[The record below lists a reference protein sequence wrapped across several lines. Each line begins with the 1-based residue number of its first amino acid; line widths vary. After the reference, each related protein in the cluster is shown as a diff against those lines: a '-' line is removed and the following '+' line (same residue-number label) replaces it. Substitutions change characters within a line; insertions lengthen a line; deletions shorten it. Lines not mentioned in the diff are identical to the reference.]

1 MGLTRRAFLG
11 GISLALG
18 AGGAAL
24 TVAPGSYY
32 QALAK
37 PTDRK
42 LALLIGI
49 NQYPEA
55 ALDTVPNPD
64 AGLRGCQTDVALQRE
79 LLIHRFGFQA
89 SDIVTLTNQQ
99 ATRSAILEAIAQH
112 LVAQARPGD
121 VVLLHFSGYGSQVQ
135 LQTDTGQPYLA
146 WVTVDSRL
154 PTEQDPTL
162 GDLLELEII
171 SQLQGLATDNLT
183 TVIDAGYQDLGYSR
197 HGNLRVRSRPTV
209 PTALWPPGLSPSP
222 ALTWPGTLLR
232 AATPGH
238 LVLEGQWD
246 GLSAGI
252 FTYALTQGLW
262 AELPNPNPQLWM
274 QDLGNRS
281 RHWVGSGQGPSWSRV
296 GHQKVTAYTLPA
308 QMTAADG
315 VVLSAPGADRPLTLW
330 LGGLDPVVLSYLQPG
345 SELVIGPRMGTG
357 VPDQV
362 VQPLAVRLEARIGV
376 KATARAL
383 DPTTALPSA
392 SQPVYE
398 KVRRLPRA
406 IDLVVAID
414 SRLQRFER
422 VDATSALATIPFVM
436 AIAPGDKGA
445 DCLFGGLPS
454 PALPTLTA
462 ALPSAEA
469 PDQPLQEKPDL
480 AVPNRYGLFTPSRHQ
495 LASSW
500 TTREEAVKTA
510 VARLTPQF
518 HGLLALKLVRLCAN
532 LQASWLGG
540 TARLETVG
548 AKPQLL
554 AEQRSDRR
562 ETLSPTRNRRTIG
575 NPDQPPVPVLASTT
589 KLLYRVTRPEADRLH
604 GLLIQFDG
612 QGQCHVLLLPA
623 NTATANIANGS
634 GGKTSWVF
642 SLPDNNEGIPI
653 PSAPGVVES
662 YLVVNRQSFDH
673 CYQALGENGQ
683 DPIQGSL
690 VQIPQPLPL
699 AQALLED
706 LHRGPP
712 NSDYYQLHH
721 DQWVCFNFNYRI
733 APEMT

>member
-24 TVAPGSYY
+24 TVGPGSYY
-32 QALAK
+32 QALAQ

-49 NQYPEA
+49 NQYPET
-55 ALDTVPNPD
+55 ALDTVSNPD
-64 AGLRGCQTDVALQRE
+64 AGLRGCETDVALQRE

-89 SDIVTLTNQQ
+89 SAILTLTNQQ
-99 ATRSAILEAIAQH
+99 ATRAAILEAIAQH

-135 LQTDTGQPYLA
+135 LQTDPDQPYLA

-162 GDLLELEII
+162 GDLLELEVI
-171 SQLQGLATDNLT
+171 SQLQGLATNNLT
-183 TVIDAGYQDLGYSR
+183 TVIDAGYQDIGYNR
-197 HGNLRVRSRPTV
+197 HGNLRVRSRPSV
-209 PTALWPPGLSPSP
+209 PTALWPPGLSPSR
-222 ALTWPGTLLR
+222 ALSWPGTLLR

-262 AELPNPNPQLWM
+262 TELPNPNPHLWV

-281 RHWVGSGQGPSWSRV
+281 RRWVGSEQNPSWSSVVR
-296 GHQKVTAYTLPA
+296 QKATAYTLPA

-315 VVLSAPGADRPLTLW
+315 VVLSAPGGDRPLVLW

-345 SELVIGPRMGTG
+345 SELVIRPPVGQGIPGEGPA
-357 VPDQV
+357 P
-362 VQPLAVRLEARIGV
+362 VQLRLESRMGV

-383 DPTTALPSA
+383 APGVSLPIP

-398 KVRRLPRA
+398 KVRLLPRA
-406 IDLVVAID
+406 LDLVVAID
-414 SRLQRFER
+414 NRLQRFER
-422 VDATSALATIPFVM
+422 VDATSALAAIPFVT
-436 AIAPGDKGA
+436 AISQGDKGA
-445 DCLFGGLPS
+445 DCLFGRLLS
-454 PALPTLTA
+454 PTPPTLTA
-462 ALPSAEA
+462 ALSPPESPVE
-469 PDQPLQEKPDL
+469 PLQEKPDL
-480 AVPNRYGLFTPSRHQ
+480 IVPNRYGLFTPNCHQ

-500 TTREEAVKTA
+500 TTRDEAVKTA

-532 LQASWLGG
+532 LQASWLGA
-540 TARLETVG
+540 TASLETVG
-548 AKPQLL
+548 SKPQLL
-554 AEQRSDRR
+554 IEQCSDRG
-562 ETLSPTRNRRTIG
+562 ETPFPSFNRRTID
-575 NPDQPPVPVLASTT
+575 NSDQSPVPMLASTT
-589 KLLYRVTRPEADRLH
+589 KLLYRVTSLRTDRLE

-612 QGQCHVLLLPA
+612 QGQCHVLLVPA
-623 NTATANIANGS
+623 ITTASNIGNGS
-634 GGKTSWVF
+634 GGRASLGFT
-642 SLPDNNEGIPI
+642 LPDDSEGIPV
-653 PSAPGVVES
+653 PPTPGLVES
-662 YLVVNRQSFDH
+662 YLVLNRRSFDH
-673 CYQALGENGQ
+673 CHQALGENGQ
-683 DPIQGSL
+683 NPTQGSL

-706 LHRGPP
+706 LHSGPP
-712 NSDYYQLHH
+712 GSDHYRLCH

-733 APEMT
+733 TPEVT

>member
-32 QALAK
+32 QALAQS
-37 PTDRK
+37 TDRK

-49 NQYPEA
+49 NQYPET

-64 AGLRGCQTDVALQRE
+64 AGLRGCETDVALQRE
-79 LLIHRFGFQA
+79 LLVHRFGFQS
-89 SDIVTLTNQQ
+89 SDILTLTNQQ
-99 ATRSAILEAIAQH
+99 ATRNGILEAIAQH
-112 LVAQARPGD
+112 LVAQAHPGD

-162 GDLLELEII
+162 GDLLELDVI
-171 SQLQGLATDNLT
+171 SQLQGLATSNLT
-183 TVIDAGYQDLGYSR
+183 TVIDAGYQDLGYNR

-222 ALTWPGTLLR
+222 ALSWPGNLLR

-262 AELPNPNPQLWM
+262 TELPNPNPQVWM

-281 RHWVGSGQGPSWSRV
+281 RRWVGSEQDPSWSSVAR
-296 GHQKVTAYTLPA
+296 QKATAYTLPA

-315 VVLSAPGADRPLTLW
+315 VVLSAPSGDRPLVLW

-345 SELVIGPRMGTG
+345 SELVIQPPASKEIPGEGPAP
-357 VPDQV
+357 VK
-362 VQPLAVRLEARIGV
+362 LRLESRTGV

-383 DPTTALPSA
+383 DPRISLPIP

-398 KVRRLPRA
+398 KVRLLPRA
-406 IDLVVAID
+406 LDLVVAID
-414 SRLQRFER
+414 NRLQRFER
-422 VDATSALATIPFVM
+422 VDATSALAAIPFVT
-436 AIAPGDKGA
+436 AITPGDKGV
-445 DCLFGGLPS
+445 DCLFGRLPS
-454 PALPTLTA
+454 LTSPTLTA
-462 ALPSAEA
+462 ALSPSAA
-469 PDQPLQEKPDL
+469 PVEPLQEKPDL
-480 AVPNRYGLFTPSRHQ
+480 AVPSRYGLFTPNRHQ

-500 TTREEAVKTA
+500 TTRDEAVKTA

-532 LQASWLGG
+532 LQASWLGA
-540 TARLETVG
+540 TASLEIVG
-548 AKPQLL
+548 PKPHLL
-554 AEQRSDRR
+554 VQQCSDRGP
-562 ETLSPTRNRRTIG
+562 TPSPTRNRRTIG
-575 NPDQPPVPVLASTT
+575 NPDQSPVPVLASTT
-589 KLLYRVTRPEADRLH
+589 KLLYRVTSLRTDRLE

-612 QGQCHVLLLPA
+612 QGQCHVLLVPA
-623 NTATANIANGS
+623 ITTATNIANGS
-634 GGKTSWVF
+634 GGKASLRFT
-642 SLPDNNEGIPI
+642 LPDAMDGIPV
-653 PSAPGVVES
+653 PATPGLVES
-662 YLVVNRQSFDH
+662 YLVLNRQSFDH
-673 CYQALGENGQ
+673 CHQALGENGQ
-683 DPIQGSL
+683 NPTQGSL
-690 VQIPQPLPL
+690 VKIPQPLPL

-706 LHRGPP
+706 LHSGPP
-712 NSDYYQLHH
+712 SSDHYRLCH

-733 APEMT
+733 VPEVT

>member
-1 MGLTRRAFLG
+1 MGVTRRAFLG

-32 QALAK
+32 QALAQS
-37 PTDRK
+37 TDRK

-49 NQYPEA
+49 NQYPET

-79 LLIHRFGFQA
+79 LLIHRFGFQTT
-89 SDIVTLTNQQ
+89 DIVTLTNQQ

-162 GDLLELEII
+162 GDLLELEMI

-183 TVIDAGYQDLGYSR
+183 TVIDAGYQDLGYNR

-274 QDLGNRS
+274 HDLGNRS
-281 RHWVGSGQGPSWSRV
+281 RRWVGSEPDPSWSRV
-296 GHQKVTAYTLPA
+296 VRQKVTAYTLPA

-315 VVLSAPGADRPLTLW
+315 VVLSAPGADRPLILW

-345 SELVIGPRMGTG
+345 SELVIGPRVGTE
-357 VPDQV
+357 VPNEV
-362 VQPLAVRLEARIGV
+362 VQPLEVRLEARTGV

-383 DPTTALPSA
+383 DPTASLPSP

-398 KVRRLPRA
+398 KVRRLPRTL
-406 IDLVVAID
+406 DLVVAID
-414 SRLQRFER
+414 SQLQRFER
-422 VDATSALATIPFVM
+422 VDATSALATVPFVT
-436 AIAPGDKGA
+436 AIAPGDRGA
-445 DCLFGGLPS
+445 DCLFGRLPG
-454 PALPTLTA
+454 PTPPTLTA
-462 ALPSAEA
+462 ALSPPEG
-469 PDQPLQEKPDL
+469 PVEPLQEKPDL
-480 AVPNRYGLFTPSRHQ
+480 AVPSRYGLFTPNRHQ

-500 TTREEAVKTA
+500 TTRDEAVKTA

-532 LQASWLGG
+532 LQASWLGA
-540 TARLETVG
+540 TASLETVG
-548 AKPQLL
+548 PNPQLL
-554 AEQRSDRR
+554 REQCSDR
-562 ETLSPTRNRRTIG
+562 EEIPSPTRNRRTIG
-575 NPDQPPVPVLASTT
+575 NPDQSPIPVLASTT
-589 KLLYRVTRPEADRLH
+589 KLLYRVTSPRTDRLQ

-612 QGQCHVLLLPA
+612 QGQCHVLLVS
-623 NTATANIANGS
+623 TIASTRNLTHGS
-634 GGKTSWVF
+634 GGKASLMFT
-642 SLPDNNEGIPI
+642 LPDSGEGIPV
-653 PSAPGVVES
+653 PATPGLVES
-662 YLVVNRQSFDH
+662 YLVLNRQSFDH
-673 CYQALGENGQ
+673 CHQALGEHGQ
-683 DPIQGSL
+683 NPTQGSL
-690 VQIPQPLPL
+690 VRIPQPLPL

-706 LHRGPP
+706 LHSGPP
-712 NSDYYQLHH
+712 SSDYYRLCH

-733 APEMT
+733 VPEVT

>member
-24 TVAPGSYY
+24 TVGPGSYY
-32 QALAK
+32 QALAQ

-49 NQYPEA
+49 NQYPET

-64 AGLRGCQTDVALQRE
+64 AGLRGCKTDVALQRE
-79 LLIHRFGFQA
+79 LLIHRFGFQS
-89 SDIVTLTNQQ
+89 SDILTLTNQQ
-99 ATRSAILEAIAQH
+99 ATRAAILEAIAQH

-162 GDLLELEII
+162 GDLLELEVIC
-171 SQLQGLATDNLT
+171 QLQGLATSNLT
-183 TVIDAGYQDLGYSR
+183 TVIDAGYQDLGYNR

-209 PTALWPPGLSPSP
+209 PTALWPPDLSPSP
-222 ALTWPGTLLR
+222 ALSWPGNLLR

-262 AELPNPNPQLWM
+262 TELPHPNPQVWM

-281 RHWVGSGQGPSWSRV
+281 QRWVGSEQDPSWSSVAR
-296 GHQKVTAYTLPA
+296 QKATAYTLPA

-315 VVLSAPGADRPLTLW
+315 VVLSAPGGDRPLVLW
-330 LGGLDPVVLSYLQPG
+330 LGGVDPVVLSYLQPG
-345 SELVIGPRMGTG
+345 SELVIQPPASRGIPGEGPAP
-357 VPDQV
+357 VE
-362 VQPLAVRLEARIGV
+362 LRLESRTGV

-383 DPTTALPSA
+383 APGVSLPIP

-398 KVRRLPRA
+398 KVRLLPRA
-406 IDLVVAID
+406 LDLVVAID
-414 SRLQRFER
+414 NRLQRFER
-422 VDATSALATIPFVM
+422 VDATSALAAIPFVT

-445 DCLFGGLPS
+445 DCLFGRLPG
-454 PALPTLTA
+454 PTPPTLTA
-462 ALPSAEA
+462 ALSPPEG
-469 PDQPLQEKPDL
+469 PVELLQEKPDL
-480 AVPNRYGLFTPSRHQ
+480 VVPSRYGLFTPSRHQ

-500 TTREEAVKTA
+500 TTRDEAVKTA

-532 LQASWLGG
+532 LQASRLGA
-540 TARLETVG
+540 TASLEIVG
-548 AKPQLL
+548 SKPQLL
-554 AEQRSDRR
+554 VEQCSDRG
-562 ETLSPTRNRRTIG
+562 ETPSPTRNRRTIG
-575 NPDQPPVPVLASTT
+575 NPDQSPVPMLASTT
-589 KLLYRVTRPEADRLH
+589 KLLYRVTSLSTDRLE
-604 GLLIQFDG
+604 GLLIRFDG
-612 QGQCHVLLLPA
+612 QGQCHVLLVPA
-623 NTATANIANGS
+623 ITTAANIANGS
-634 GGKTSWVF
+634 GGNASLGFT
-642 SLPDNNEGIPI
+642 LPDGGEGIPV
-653 PSAPGVVES
+653 PATPGLVES
-662 YLVVNRQSFDH
+662 YLVLNRQSFDH
-673 CYQALGENGQ
+673 CHQALGENGQ
-683 DPIQGSL
+683 NPTQGSL

-706 LHRGPP
+706 LHSGPP
-712 NSDYYQLHH
+712 GSDHYRLCHN
-721 DQWVCFNFNYRI
+721 QWVCFNFNYRI
-733 APEMT
+733 VPEVT